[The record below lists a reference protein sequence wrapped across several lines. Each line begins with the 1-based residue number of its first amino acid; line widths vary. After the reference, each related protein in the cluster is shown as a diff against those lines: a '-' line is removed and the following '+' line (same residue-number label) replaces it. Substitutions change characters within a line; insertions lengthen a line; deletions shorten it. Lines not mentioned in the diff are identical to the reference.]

1 MTKTVQAKLKKLLKI
16 KLFNIQSMLGI
27 SIVTFLHKLLDLYNI
42 PRLQVS
48 YIPNFTVEES
58 LAYRVKLR
66 LQH

>member
-1 MTKTVQAKLKKLLKI
+1 
-16 KLFNIQSMLGI
+16 MLGI
-27 SIVTFLHKLLDLYNI
+27 STVTFLHKLLDLYNI